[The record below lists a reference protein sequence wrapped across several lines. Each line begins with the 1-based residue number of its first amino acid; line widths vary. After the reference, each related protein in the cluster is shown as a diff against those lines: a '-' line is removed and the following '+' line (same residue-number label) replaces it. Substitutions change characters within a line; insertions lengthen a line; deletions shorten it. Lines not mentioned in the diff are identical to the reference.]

1 MNSPYM
7 TEIKILKNILDQNR
21 HRADENRAVFQKHG
35 ILALNFIAS
44 PGAGKTTLLEKTI
57 SGLKDRLGFAVIEG
71 DITGDYDARRLAAL
85 GIPVVQINT
94 EGGCHLDAGMV
105 HRAFQDFQLDK
116 TDILAVEN
124 VGNLVCPA
132 EFDLGEAFKVV
143 VLSVPEGD
151 DKPAKYP
158 LIFSEAGA
166 VIFSKIDLLEAVNF
180 DLEKARADVRRINR
194 EAPIFELSAAT
205 GQGMAEWV
213 DWLAARAAEQGKSKT
228 G

>member
-1 MNSPYM
+1 MNSMPM
-7 TEIKILKNILDQNR
+7 TEIKILKNILDENR
-21 HRADENRAVFQKHG
+21 HRADDNRQVFNKHG

-57 SGLKDRLGFAVIEG
+57 FGLKDRLNFAVIEG

-105 HRAFQDFQLDK
+105 HRAYQDFRLDK
-116 TDILAVEN
+116 VDILAVEN

-166 VIFSKIDLLEAVNF
+166 VIFSKIDLLKAVNF
-180 DLEKARADVRRINR
+180 GLDKARADVRRINR

-205 GQGMAEWV
+205 GQGMGEWLE
-213 DWLAARAAEQGKSKT
+213 WLSGKVESMK
-228 G
+228 GDEAG

>member
-1 MNSPYM
+1 M
-7 TEIKILKNILDQNR
+7 TEIKVLKNILDQNQQ
-21 HRADENRAVFQKHG
+21 RAEDNRNIFKKHN

-57 SGLKDRLGFAVIEG
+57 SGLKGKLKFAVIEG

-85 GIPVVQINT
+85 GVPVVQINT
-94 EGGCHLDAGMV
+94 EGGCHLDAGMI
-105 HRAFQDFQLDK
+105 HKAFQDFRLDEIN
-116 TDILAVEN
+116 ILAIEN

-132 EFDLGEAFKVV
+132 EFDLGEAMKVV

-166 VIFSKIDLLEAVNF
+166 VVFSKIDLLQAVNF
-180 DLEKARADVRRINR
+180 DLEKARADVRKINR
-194 EAPIFELSAAT
+194 EAPIFELSAT
-205 GQGMAEWV
+205 TEQDLPEWIE
-213 DWLAARAAEQGKSKT
+213 WLSGRWSELNKSKA

>member
-1 MNSPYM
+1 M
-7 TEIKILKNILDQNR
+7 TEIKILKNILDENR
-21 HRADENRAVFQKHG
+21 HRADDNRQVFKKHD
-35 ILALNFIAS
+35 ILAVNFIAS

-57 SGLKDRLGFAVIEG
+57 GALKGRLGFAVIEG

-85 GIPVVQINT
+85 GIPVIQINT

-105 HRAFQDFQLDK
+105 HKAFQDFRLDEI
-116 TDILAVEN
+116 DILAVEN

-132 EFDLGEAFKVV
+132 EFDLGEAMKAV

-166 VIFSKIDLLEAVNF
+166 VIFSKIDLLKAVNF
-180 DLEKARADVRRINR
+180 DLEKARADVRKINR

-205 GQGMAEWV
+205 GQGMPEWIE
-213 DWLAARAAEQGKSKT
+213 WLGNKFNEIKKI
-228 G
+228 

>member
-1 MNSPYM
+1 M
-7 TEIKILKNILDQNR
+7 TEIKILKNILDENR
-21 HRADENRAVFQKHG
+21 HRAEDNRQVFNKHG

-57 SGLKDRLGFAVIEG
+57 SGLKGRLEFAVIEG

-105 HRAFQDFQLDK
+105 YRAFQDFQLDK

-143 VLSVPEGD
+143 GRRQAGQISSDILRGRGGD
-151 DKPAKYP
+151 ILQDRPA
-158 LIFSEAGA
+158 
-166 VIFSKIDLLEAVNF
+166 
-180 DLEKARADVRRINR
+180 
-194 EAPIFELSAAT
+194 
-205 GQGMAEWV
+205 
-213 DWLAARAAEQGKSKT
+213 
-228 G
+228 

>member
-1 MNSPYM
+1 M
-7 TEIKILKNILDQNR
+7 TEIKILKNILDDNR
-21 HRADENRAVFQKHG
+21 HRAEDNRQVFNKHG

-57 SGLKDRLGFAVIEG
+57 SGLKGKLEFAVIEG

-105 HRAFQDFQLDK
+105 HKAFQDFQLDL

-166 VIFSKIDLLEAVNF
+166 VIFSKIDLLKAVNF
-180 DLEKARADVRRINR
+180 DLAKARADVRKINR

-205 GQGMAEWV
+205 GQGMTEWM
-213 DWLAARAAEQGKSKT
+213 DWLISQRIDKGLR
-228 G
+228 

>member
-1 MNSPYM
+1 MNSRHM
-7 TEIKILKNILDQNR
+7 TEIKILKNILDENR
-21 HRADENRAVFQKHG
+21 HRADDNRQVFKQHG

-57 SGLKDRLGFAVIEG
+57 SGLEGRLKFAVVEG

-105 HRAFQDFQLDK
+105 HQAFQDFQLDK

-166 VIFSKIDLLEAVNF
+166 VIFSKIDLLQAVNF
-180 DLEKARADVRRINR
+180 DLDKARADVRRINR
-194 EAPIFELSAAT
+194 EAPIFELSST
-205 GQGMAEWV
+205 NGQGMAEWM
-213 DWLAARAAEQGKSKT
+213 DWLGIRAEEQKKSKT

>member
-1 MNSPYM
+1 M

-21 HRADENRAVFQKHG
+21 HRAEDNRQVFNKHG

-57 SGLKDRLGFAVIEG
+57 SGLKGKLEFAVIEG

-105 HRAFQDFQLDK
+105 HKAFQDFVLDR

-143 VLSVPEGD
+143 VLSVPEGE

-166 VIFSKIDLLEAVNF
+166 VVFSKIDLLKAVNF
-180 DLEKARADVRRINR
+180 DLAKAREDVRRINR

-205 GQGMAEWV
+205 GQGMGEWM
-213 DWLAARAAEQGKSKT
+213 DWLVSKLNEQRKFNST
-228 G
+228 QPFS

>member
-1 MNSPYM
+1 MNLLPM
-7 TEIKILKNILDQNR
+7 PEIKILKNILDENR
-21 HRADENRAVFQKHG
+21 HRADDNRQVFNTHG

-57 SGLKDRLGFAVIEG
+57 SGLKGRLDFVVIEG

-116 TDILAVEN
+116 IDILAVEN

-166 VIFSKIDLLEAVNF
+166 VIFSKVDLLKAVNF
-180 DLEKARADVRRINR
+180 DMDKARADIRRINR
-194 EAPIFELSAAT
+194 EAPIFELSATT
-205 GQGMAEWV
+205 GQGLGEWM
-213 DWLAARAAEQGKSKT
+213 DWLAEKADEQKKSKT